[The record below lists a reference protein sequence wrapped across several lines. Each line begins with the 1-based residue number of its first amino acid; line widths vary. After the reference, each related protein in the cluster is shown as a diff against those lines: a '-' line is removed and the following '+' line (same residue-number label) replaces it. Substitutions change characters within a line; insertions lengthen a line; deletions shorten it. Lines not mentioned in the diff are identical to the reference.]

1 MSEEIIKSLDG
12 ISDELTNIQEP
23 LNYINSNINHQ
34 SEYIKQIKDI
44 FLNKNLDINNQEFI
58 CQELQFL
65 ENKKNNIINFKKDYN
80 TIQNTINI
88 LNDYSLDEYDE
99 IKDMIEKLKIS
110 KNKDE
115 INKFFTY
122 ENIIDI
128 ISKYTFNKFEIIFY
142 PDDDFRKYNC
152 YDNEDKD
159 DNDDDDDDYNYNIK
173 KYFQKN
179 TNNKNIIQY
188 FYNDIKNWSYDDN
201 LLYKDELRDNTE
213 IYEELNKIINQ
224 KEKENKQPFYNIGKL
239 IESDTLPVEN
249 DMEYIDFSKELKI
262 IYKIIKLQNK
272 IYNQITDLLNMHQNI
287 IFQLDK
293 LERKIKKEINEVKK
307 ELLN

>member
-1 MSEEIIKSLDG
+1 MSKEIIKSLDG
-12 ISDELTNIQEP
+12 ISDELTELTNIQEP
-23 LNYINSNINHQ
+23 LNNINNNINHQ
-34 SEYIKQIKDI
+34 SEYIKQIRDI

-58 CQELQFL
+58 CQELQSL
-65 ENKKNNIINFKKDYN
+65 EYKKNNIINFKKDYN

-88 LNDYSLDEYDE
+88 LDDYSLDEYDE

-110 KNKDE
+110 KNKNE
-115 INKFFTY
+115 INNFFTY

-128 ISKYTFNKFEIIFY
+128 ISKYIYNKFELILY
-142 PDDDFRKYNC
+142 PDDDFIKYNY
-152 YDNEDKD
+152 YDNV
-159 DNDDDDDDYNYNIK
+159 NNDDDDYNYNIK

-188 FYNDIKNWSYDDN
+188 FYNDIKDWSYDDN
-201 LLYKDELRDNTE
+201 LLYKDELKKYYTE

-224 KEKENKQPFYNIGKL
+224 KEKENKQPFYNTCKL
-239 IESDTLPVEN
+239 IESDILPVEN
-249 DMEYIDFSKELKI
+249 DIEYIDFSKELKI

-272 IYNQITDLLNMHQNI
+272 IYNQITDLLHIHQNI